1 MIYISIDTE
10 TTGLNPE
17 TCQLLSFGA
26 IVEDTEK
33 KLPLDKIPKF
43 HCAILRGERDI
54 LQGELYALN
63 MNRDLIE
70 KITMYSTAR
79 DQDEKND
86 LVHMTGMLFLREGD
100 VVKAFFH
107 FLIDAGA
114 ITPEFDPSKSTGD
127 CFAGSSMVEIVNGK
141 TYPALT
147 TKMKP
152 FHLNVAG
159 KNFHSGDQTYIERLP
174 RWKQVFRIRHRH
186 IDPSVLFAD
195 WKNDDSM
202 PNLGVCKERAKVD
215 GIVTHDAL
223 EDAWDVVQLLRTQY

>member
-10 TTGLNPE
+10 STGLNPE

-26 IVEDTEK
+26 IVEDTKK
-33 KLPLDKIPKF
+33 KLPFDQIPKF

-54 LQGELYALN
+54 IQGELFALN
-63 MNRDLIE
+63 MNKALIGE
-70 KITMYSTAR
+70 ITSYAIAKN
-79 DQDEKND
+79 QEEKNA
-86 LVHMTGMLFLREGD
+86 LIQKTGMLFLKEEE

-114 ITPEFDPSKSTGD
+114 ITPEFDYSKT
-127 CFAGSSMVEIVNGK
+127 VEIINGK
-141 TYPALT
+141 TYPALG
-147 TKMKP
+147 TKIKP

-159 KNFHSGDQTYIERLP
+159 KNFHSGDQTFIERIP
-174 RWKQVFRIRHRH
+174 RWKQIFRIRHRH
-186 IDPSVLFAD
+186 IDPSVLFTD
-195 WKNDDSM
+195 WENDESI
-202 PNLGVCKERAKVD
+202 PNLGKCKERAGVD

>member
-1 MIYISIDTE
+1 MIYISLDTE

-33 KLPLDKIPKF
+33 KLPFEEIPKF
-43 HCAILRGERDI
+43 HCAILRGEREV

-86 LVHMTGMLFLREGD
+86 LVHMTGMQFLREEE
-100 VVKAFFH
+100 VAKAFFH

-114 ITPEFDPSKSTGD
+114 ITPEFDYMKTIE
-127 CFAGSSMVEIVNGK
+127 FVNGK

-174 RWKQVFRIRHRH
+174 RWKQIFRIRHRH
-186 IDPSVLFAD
+186 IDPSVLFVD
-195 WKNDDSM
+195 WKNDESM

>member
-1 MIYISIDTE
+1 MKFISIDTE

-17 TCQLLSFGA
+17 TCQLLSIGA

-33 KLPLDKIPKF
+33 KLPFDEIPKF

-54 LQGELYALN
+54 LQGELFALN
-63 MNRDLIE
+63 MNKDLIGR
-70 KITMYSTAR
+70 ITQYSIAR
-79 DQDEKND
+79 NQDEKNKITQE
-86 LVHMTGMLFLREGD
+86 TGMLFLREEE
-100 VVKAFFH
+100 VAKAFFH

-114 ITPEFDPSKSTGD
+114 ITPEFGPSYG
-127 CFAGSSMVEIVNGK
+127 MEVVNGK

-174 RWKQVFRIRHRH
+174 RWKQIFRIRTRH
-186 IDPSVLFAD
+186 IDPSVLFVD
-195 WKNDDSM
+195 WKNDESV
-202 PNLGVCKERAKVD
+202 PGLAKCKERAKVD

>member
-17 TCQLLSFGA
+17 NCQLLSIGA

-33 KLPLDKIPKF
+33 KLPFEEIPKF
-43 HCAILRGERDI
+43 HCAILRGERDT

-63 MNRDLIE
+63 MNKDLIE
-70 KITMYSTAR
+70 KITMYATAE

-86 LVHMTGMLFLREGD
+86 LVHMTGMQFLREEE
-100 VVKAFFH
+100 VVKSFFH

-114 ITPEFDPSKSTGD
+114 ITPEFDSSKN
-127 CFAGSSMVEIVNGK
+127 VEIVNGK
-141 TYPALT
+141 TYPVLT

-174 RWKQVFRIRHRH
+174 RWKQIFRIRHRH
-186 IDPSVLFAD
+186 IDPSILFVD
-195 WKNDDSM
+195 WKNDKAI

>member
-33 KLPLDKIPKF
+33 KLPFDQIPKF
-43 HCAILRGERDI
+43 HCAILRSERDI
-54 LQGELYALN
+54 LQGELFALN
-63 MNRDLIE
+63 MNKDLIE
-70 KITMYSTAR
+70 RITQYSIAR
-79 DQDEKND
+79 NQDEKD
-86 LVHMTGMLFLREGD
+86 ELVQKTGMLFLREEE

-107 FLIDAGA
+107 FLIDSGA
-114 ITPEFDPSKSTGD
+114 ITPDFDYSKT
-127 CFAGSSMVEIVNGK
+127 VEIINGK
-141 TYPALT
+141 TYPMLT

-159 KNFHSGDQTYIERLP
+159 KNFHSGDQAYIERLP

-195 WKNDDSM
+195 WKNDESM
-202 PNLGVCKERAKVD
+202 PNLGTCKERANVD

>member
-1 MIYISIDTE
+1 MKFISIDTE

-17 TCQLLSFGA
+17 TCQLLSIGA

-33 KLPLDKIPKF
+33 KLPFDQIPKF

-54 LQGELYALN
+54 LQGELFALN
-63 MNRDLIE
+63 MNKDIIE
-70 KITMYSTAR
+70 RITQYSIAR
-79 DQDEKND
+79 NQDEKD
-86 LVHMTGMLFLREGD
+86 EIVKKTGMLFLREEE
-100 VVKAFFH
+100 VAKAFFH

-114 ITPEFDPSKSTGD
+114 ITPEFDYMKT
-127 CFAGSSMVEIVNGK
+127 VEVVNMK

-159 KNFHSGDQTYIERLP
+159 KNFHAGDQTYIERLP
-174 RWKQVFRIRHRH
+174 RWKQIFRIRTRQ
-186 IDPSVLFAD
+186 IDPSVFFID
-195 WKNDDSM
+195 WKNDESV
-202 PNLGVCKERAKVD
+202 PGLAKCKERAKVD

>member
-33 KLPLDKIPKF
+33 KLPFEEIPKF
-43 HCAILRGERDI
+43 HCAILRGERDVI
-54 LQGELYALN
+54 QGELYALN
-63 MNRDLIE
+63 MNRYLIE
-70 KITMYSTAR
+70 KITMYATAR

-86 LVHMTGMLFLREGD
+86 LVHMTRMQFLREEE
-100 VVKAFFH
+100 VAKAFFH

-114 ITPEFDPSKSTGD
+114 ITPEFDYTKT
-127 CFAGSSMVEIVNGK
+127 VEIVNGK
-141 TYPALT
+141 TYPMLT

-174 RWKQVFRIRHRH
+174 RWKQIFRIRHRH
-186 IDPSVLFAD
+186 IDPSVLFVD
-195 WKNDDSM
+195 WKNDESM

>member
-1 MIYISIDTE
+1 MKFISIDTE

-17 TCQLLSFGA
+17 TCQLLSIGA

-33 KLPLDKIPKF
+33 KLPFDEMPKF
-43 HCAILRGERDI
+43 HCAILRGEREV

-70 KITMYSTAR
+70 KITMYAIAS

-86 LVHMTGMLFLREGD
+86 LVQMTGMLFLREEE
-100 VVKAFFH
+100 VAKSFYH
-107 FLIDAGA
+107 FLIDAGV
-114 ITPEFDPSKSTGD
+114 ITPEWDATKT
-127 CFAGSSMVEIVNGK
+127 VEIINGK

-147 TKMKP
+147 TKMEP

-174 RWKQVFRIRHRH
+174 RWKQVFRIRSLH
-186 IDPSVLFAD
+186 IDPTVLFVD
-195 WKNDDSM
+195 WKNDEFM
-202 PNLGVCKERAKVD
+202 PSLGKCKERAKVD

-223 EDAWDVVQLLRTQY
+223 ENAWDVVQLLRTQY

>member
-1 MIYISIDTE
+1 MIYISLDTE

-33 KLPLDKIPKF
+33 KLPFEEIPKF
-43 HCAILRGERDI
+43 HCAILRGEREV

-70 KITMYSTAR
+70 KITMYATAR

-86 LVHMTGMLFLREGD
+86 LVHMTGMQFLREEE
-100 VVKAFFH
+100 VAKAFFH

-114 ITPEFDPSKSTGD
+114 ITPEFDYTKTIE
-127 CFAGSSMVEIVNGK
+127 VVNGK

-159 KNFHSGDQTYIERLP
+159 KNFHSGDQSYIERLP
-174 RWKQVFRIRHRH
+174 RWKQIFRIRHRH
-186 IDPSVLFAD
+186 IDPSVLFVD
-195 WKNDDSM
+195 WKNDESM
-202 PNLGVCKERAKVD
+202 PSLSKCKERAKID

>member
-1 MIYISIDTE
+1 MKFISIDTE

-17 TCQLLSFGA
+17 TCQLLSIGA

-33 KLPLDKIPKF
+33 KLPFDEIPKF
-43 HCAILRGERDI
+43 HCAILRGERDV

-79 DQDEKND
+79 NQDEKND
-86 LVHMTGMLFLREGD
+86 LVHMTGMLFLREEE
-100 VVKAFFH
+100 VAKAFFH
-107 FLIDAGA
+107 FLIDSGA
-114 ITPEFDPSKSTGD
+114 ITPEFDYTKTGLE
-127 CFAGSSMVEIVNGK
+127 VVNGK
-141 TYPALT
+141 TYPTLT

-174 RWKQVFRIRHRH
+174 RWMQIFRIRNRH
-186 IDPSVLFAD
+186 IDPSVLFVD

-202 PNLGVCKERAKVD
+202 PSLEKCKERAKVD

>member
-1 MIYISIDTE
+1 MIYISLDTE

-33 KLPLDKIPKF
+33 KLPFDEIPKF

-54 LQGELYALN
+54 LQGELFALN
-63 MNRDLIE
+63 MNKDLIE
-70 KITMYSTAR
+70 RITHYSTAR
-79 DQDEKND
+79 TQDEKND
-86 LVHMTGMLFLREGD
+86 LVQKTGMLFLREEE

-114 ITPEFDPSKSTGD
+114 IAPDFDPSK
-127 CFAGSSMVEIVNGK
+127 MVEIINGK
-141 TYPALT
+141 TYPMLA

>member
-1 MIYISIDTE
+1 MIYISLDTE

-33 KLPLDKIPKF
+33 KLPFEEIPKF

-63 MNRDLIE
+63 MNKDLIE
-70 KITMYSTAR
+70 KITMYATAR

-86 LVHMTGMLFLREGD
+86 LVHMTGMQFLREEE
-100 VVKAFFH
+100 VSKAFFH

-114 ITPEFDPSKSTGD
+114 ITPEFDYMKT
-127 CFAGSSMVEIVNGK
+127 VEVVNGK

-174 RWKQVFRIRHRH
+174 RWKQIFRIRHRH
-186 IDPSVLFAD
+186 IDPSVLFVD
-195 WKNDDSM
+195 WKNDESM

>member
-1 MIYISIDTE
+1 MKFISIDTE

-33 KLPLDKIPKF
+33 KLPFEEIPKF
-43 HCAILRGERDI
+43 HCAILRGERDV

-70 KITMYSTAR
+70 KITMYATAR

-86 LVHMTGMLFLREGD
+86 LVHMTGMQFLREEE

-114 ITPEFDPSKSTGD
+114 ITPEFDYMKT
-127 CFAGSSMVEIVNGK
+127 VEVVNGK

-174 RWKQVFRIRHRH
+174 RWKQIFRIRHRH
-186 IDPSVLFAD
+186 IDPSVLFVD
-195 WKNDDSM
+195 WKNDESM

>member
-33 KLPLDKIPKF
+33 KLSFDQIPKF
-43 HCAILRGERDI
+43 HCAILRSERDI
-54 LQGELYALN
+54 LQGELFALN
-63 MNRDLIE
+63 MNKDLIE
-70 KITMYSTAR
+70 RITQYSISKT
-79 DQDEKND
+79 QNEKDEIVQK
-86 LVHMTGMLFLREGD
+86 TGMLFLREEE

-114 ITPEFDPSKSTGD
+114 IAPDFDPSK
-127 CFAGSSMVEIVNGK
+127 MVEIINGK
-141 TYPALT
+141 TYPMLA

-174 RWKQVFRIRHRH
+174 RWKQVFRIRTRQ
-186 IDPSVLFAD
+186 IDPSVFFID
-195 WKNDDSM
+195 WENDDSV
-202 PNLGVCKERAKVD
+202 PGLAKCKERAKVD

>member
-33 KLPLDKIPKF
+33 KLSFEEIPKF

-70 KITMYSTAR
+70 KITMYATAR

-86 LVHMTGMLFLREGD
+86 LVHMTGMKFLREEE
-100 VVKAFFH
+100 VTKAFFH

-114 ITPEFDPSKSTGD
+114 ITPEFDYMKTIE
-127 CFAGSSMVEIVNGK
+127 VVNGK

-174 RWKQVFRIRHRH
+174 RWKQIFRIRHRH
-186 IDPSVLFAD
+186 IDPSVLFVD
-195 WKNDDSM
+195 WKNDESM
-202 PNLGVCKERAKVD
+202 PNLKVCKERAKVD

>member
-33 KLPLDKIPKF
+33 KLPFEEIPKF
-43 HCAILRGERDI
+43 HCAILRGQRDI

-70 KITMYSTAR
+70 KITYYSTAE

-86 LVHMTGMLFLREGD
+86 LVQMTGMQFLREEE

-114 ITPEFDPSKSTGD
+114 ITPEFDYMK
-127 CFAGSSMVEIVNGK
+127 MVEVVNGK
-141 TYPALT
+141 TYPMLT

-159 KNFHSGDQTYIERLP
+159 KNFHSGDQAYIERLP
-174 RWKQVFRIRHRH
+174 RWKQIFRIRHRH
-186 IDPSVLFAD
+186 IDPSVLFVD
-195 WKNDDSM
+195 WKNDESM

-215 GIVTHDAL
+215 GVVTHDAL